1 MFNVPT
7 LLRHIQTNFNV
18 LGGDYIDISD
28 KKISNNDNEGNLV
41 EYDEHGNAYSEI

>member
-1 MFNVPT
+1 MF
-7 LLRHIQTNFNV
+7 LEIGLIF
-18 LGGDYIDISD
+18 LGGLVTGLFSYHYYISD